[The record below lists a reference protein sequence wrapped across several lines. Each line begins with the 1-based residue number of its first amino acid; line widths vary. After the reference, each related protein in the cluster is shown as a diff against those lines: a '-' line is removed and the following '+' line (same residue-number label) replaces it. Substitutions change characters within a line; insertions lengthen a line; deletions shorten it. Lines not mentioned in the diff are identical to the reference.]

1 MTDHCP
7 PFRRNQPD
15 QQSRNMKKISTIYLI
30 LISISLVLVPFTVV
44 RAQTNNPN
52 SVTNYDVGQ
61 CVNNQGALWQQL
73 ADGSWAPSG
82 DPLNFCETGGLP
94 SNWQD
99 SSGYN
104 PWLKSGLDYK
114 FPYTQNIGYYPWGT
128 NYPGG
133 YSNYNDYFLNCVLA
147 QSIVSRPECQMFP
160 RISDFYLNPYNSN
173 NALTVGGVLNGQ
185 VVAAQIPLSKKVS
198 EIAKTVAMG
207 WTLSQLFK

>member
-1 MTDHCP
+1 
-7 PFRRNQPD
+7 
-15 QQSRNMKKISTIYLI
+15 MKKISQIFY
-30 LISISLVLVPFTVV
+30 LVLIAASLIFVPFAVA
-44 RAQTNNPN
+44 RAQTNDPN
-52 SVTNYDVGQ
+52 SVTNYEVGK

-99 SSGYN
+99 STQYN
-104 PWLKSGLDYK
+104 PWLRSGLDYQ

-133 YSNYNDYFLNCVLA
+133 YSNYQDYFMNCVIA

-198 EIAKTVAMG
+198 EIVKTVAMG